1 MLNEPGG
8 ARAQKNAKGE
18 FRAPFQIIYSAAPVC
33 ETAYVPA
40 IAILKHSGVRE

>member
-8 ARAQKNAKGE
+8 ARAQKKAKGG
-18 FRAPFQIIYSAAPVC
+18 FRAPFRILYSAAPVC

-40 IAILKHSGVRE
+40 VTTLKRSEVRE